1 MILSISFKISS
12 PSSLPDVHGAK
23 RPGRPGRTFIWI
35 PSLSAA
41 SRSIP
46 PGMEASSRIQTSC
59 GTPSSNP
66 SVHTADGAVLK
77 RNAAFSVLLKDPYIH
92 RSSLLL
98 LLHVRMR
105 SHHGHTPRS
114 YIPSFQALM
123 NCTSASAIPCQNTQT
138 PPKRNRTVLYR
149 FGNRTFCCGSCIFSY
164 NPFQLHQVIALT
176 AAA

>member
-77 RNAAFSVLLKDPYIH
+77 RNAAFFSTFE
-92 RSSLLL
+92 RSLYSQIFAPASFA
-98 LLHVRMR
+98 R
-105 SHHGHTPRS
+105 SHDGHTPRS
-114 YIPSFQALM
+114 YIPSFSG
-123 NCTSASAIPCQNTQT
+123 TDE
-138 PPKRNRTVLYR
+138 
-149 FGNRTFCCGSCIFSY
+149 
-164 NPFQLHQVIALT
+164 LHFRIGHTLSEYTNSPEA
-176 AAA
+176 